1 MAAHDDRQPGGDLMA
16 VTMRDVA
23 RAAGVSPKTVSN
35 VMNGY
40 PYIRDE
46 TRTRVLAA
54 IDTLGYRMN
63 ISARNL
69 KSGRTGVIALAVPEL
84 SNPYFAELA
93 DEVIEAAGA
102 HGLTVMI
109 ETTGADRDRE
119 LTALA
124 RPRGHLVDGLL
135 YSPLGLG
142 PEDVDELQT
151 STPIV
156 LLGERIFH
164 GPVDHVMIDNV
175 EGTKAVVRH
184 LLDQGRRRIAVLGI
198 RPGEQVGTAAIR
210 YAAYAETLTQYGVP
224 VPAELAV
231 SGGAWRRSSGAQA
244 IAELLDREAEFDA
257 VFALNDLLAL
267 GAVRGLAGRG
277 IRVPEDVAVAGF
289 DNIDESA
296 YSSPTLTTVDAGR
309 VQIARTAVDL
319 LVRRMSGDDST
330 PEEIVAPYQLHIRE
344 STS

>member
-1 MAAHDDRQPGGDLMA
+1 
-16 VTMRDVA
+16 MRDVA
-23 RAAGVSPKTVSN
+23 QQAGVSPKTVSN

-40 PYIRDE
+40 PYIREE
-46 TRTRVLAA
+46 TRTKVLAA
-54 IDTLGYRMN
+54 IDDLGYRMN

-93 DEVIEAAGA
+93 DATIEAAGD

-109 ETTGADRDRE
+109 ETTGADRERE

-142 PEDVDELQT
+142 PEDVDELRT
-151 STPIV
+151 HTPIV

-175 EGTKAVVRH
+175 NGTKAVVRH
-184 LLDQGRRRIAVLGI
+184 LLDQGRRRIAVIGG

-210 YAAYAETLTQYGVP
+210 YDAYTETLAEYGVP
-224 VPAELAV
+224 VPTELAV
-231 SGGAWRRSSGAQA
+231 SGGAWRRSSGAEA
-244 IAELLDREAEFDA
+244 VAELLARKVEFDA

-267 GAVRGLAGRG
+267 GAIRALAAHGVR
-277 IRVPEDVAVAGF
+277 IPEDVAVAGF
-289 DNIDESA
+289 DNIDESG

-309 VQIARTAVDL
+309 VQIARTAVEL
-319 LVRRMSGDDST
+319 LVRRMAGDDSA
-330 PEEIVAPYQLHIRE
+330 PEEIVAPYELHVRE
-344 STS
+344 STGG

>member
-1 MAAHDDRQPGGDLMA
+1 MA

-23 RAAGVSPKTVSN
+23 HAAGVSPKTVSN

-40 PYIRDE
+40 PYIREE

-142 PEDVDELQT
+142 PEDVDELHT

-164 GPVDHVMIDNV
+164 GPVDHVMIDNI

-210 YAAYAETLTQYGVP
+210 YDAYAETLTEYGVP
-224 VPAELAV
+224 VPAELAI
-231 SGGAWRRSSGAQA
+231 SGGAWRRSSGADA
-244 IAELLDREAEFDA
+244 IGELLERGDEFDA

-267 GAVRGLAGRG
+267 GAVRALTGRG

-319 LVRRMSGDDST
+319 LVRRMTGDDSA

>member
-1 MAAHDDRQPGGDLMA
+1 
-16 VTMRDVA
+16 MRDVA
-23 RAAGVSPKTVSN
+23 RQAGVSPKTVSN

-40 PYIRDE
+40 PYIREE

-54 IDTLGYRMN
+54 IDALGYQMN

-69 KSGRTGVIALAVPEL
+69 KSGRTGIIALAVPEL

-93 DEVIEAAGA
+93 DAAIAAAGE

-109 ETTGADRDRE
+109 ETTGADRERE
-119 LTALA
+119 LGALA

-142 PEDVDELQT
+142 PDDIDELK
-151 STPIV
+151 TPTPMV

-164 GPVDHVMIDNV
+164 GPVDHVIIDNV

-184 LLDQGRRRIAVLGI
+184 LLDRGRRRIAVIGI

-210 YAAYAETLTQYGVP
+210 YDAYADALVEYGVP
-224 VPAELAV
+224 VPAELAIA
-231 SGGAWRRSSGAQA
+231 GGKWHRDNGSAA
-244 IAELLDREAEFDA
+244 IEELLTKKLEFDA
-257 VFALNDLLAL
+257 VFALNDTLAL
-267 GAVRGLAGRG
+267 GAVRALTAHG
-277 IRVPEDVAVAGF
+277 IRIPDDVAVAGF
-289 DNIDESA
+289 DNVDEA
-296 YSSPTLTTVDAGR
+296 RFSSPTLTTVDPNR

-319 LVRRMSGDDST
+319 LVRRMTGDDS
-330 PEEIVAPYQLHIRE
+330 EHQEIVAPYELFTRE
-344 STS
+344 STLGAN

>member
-1 MAAHDDRQPGGDLMA
+1 MA

-23 RAAGVSPKTVSN
+23 RQAGVSPKTVSN

-40 PYIRDE
+40 PYIREE
-46 TRTRVLAA
+46 TRTKVLAA
-54 IDTLGYRMN
+54 IDALGYQMN

-69 KSGRTGVIALAVPEL
+69 KSGRTGIIALAVPEL

-93 DEVIEAAGA
+93 DAAIAAAGE

-142 PEDVDELQT
+142 QEDVEQLRT
-151 STPIV
+151 NTPMV

-175 EGTKAVVRH
+175 GGTKAVVRH
-184 LLDQGRRRIAVLGI
+184 LLDQGRRRIAVIGI
-198 RPGEQVGTAAIR
+198 RPGERVGTAAIR
-210 YAAYAETLTQYGVP
+210 YAAYAETLEEYGVP
-224 VPAELAV
+224 VPTEIAV
-231 SGGAWRRSSGAQA
+231 SGGKWHRSNGSDAM
-244 IAELLDREAEFDA
+244 AELLAQQPTFDA
-257 VFALNDLLAL
+257 VFALNDTLAL
-267 GAVRGLAGRG
+267 GAVRTLEAHG
-277 IRVPEDVAVAGF
+277 IRIPDDVAVAGF
-289 DNIDESA
+289 DNIDEAS
-296 YSSPTLTTVDAGR
+296 YSSPTLTTVDPNR

-319 LVRRMSGDDST
+319 LVQRMAGDDS
-330 PEEIVAPYQLHIRE
+330 EHHEVVAPYELFTRE
-344 STS
+344 STLGAD

>member
-1 MAAHDDRQPGGDLMA
+1 M
-16 VTMRDVA
+16 TMRDVA
-23 RAAGVSPKTVSN
+23 RKAGVSPKTVSN

-40 PYIRDE
+40 PYIREE
-46 TRTRVLAA
+46 TRTKVLAA
-54 IDTLGYRMN
+54 IDALGYRMN
-63 ISARNL
+63 LSARNL

-93 DEVIEAAGA
+93 DAAIEAAGE

-142 PEDVDELQT
+142 PEDVDQLRT
-151 STPIV
+151 PTPIV

-184 LLDQGRRRIAVLGI
+184 LLDQGRRKIAVIGI
-198 RPGEQVGTAAIR
+198 RPGEEVGTAAIR
-210 YAAYAETLTQYGVP
+210 YGAYADTLAEYGVA
-224 VPAELAV
+224 VPADLAV
-231 SGGAWRRSSGAQA
+231 SGGKWHRSSGADSLE
-244 IAELLDREAEFDA
+244 ELLATGQKFDA
-257 VFALNDLLAL
+257 VLALNDTLAL
-267 GAVRGLAGRG
+267 GAVRALTARG
-277 IRVPEDVAVAGF
+277 IRIPDDVAVAGF
-289 DNIDESA
+289 DNIDEAS
-296 YSSPTLTTVDAGR
+296 YSSPTLTTVDPNR
-309 VQIARTAVDL
+309 VHIARTAVDL
-319 LVRRMSGDDST
+319 LVQRMAGDDS
-330 PEEIVAPYQLHIRE
+330 EHHEIVAPYQLHIRE
-344 STS
+344 STLGVR

>member
-1 MAAHDDRQPGGDLMA
+1 MA

-23 RAAGVSPKTVSN
+23 RKAGVSPKTVSN

-40 PYIRDE
+40 PYIREE
-46 TRTRVLAA
+46 TRTKVLAA
-54 IDTLGYRMN
+54 IDALGYRMN

-93 DEVIEAAGA
+93 DAAIAAAGE

-109 ETTGADRDRE
+109 ETTGADRERE

-142 PEDVDELQT
+142 PEDVDQLRTE
-151 STPIV
+151 TPMV

-175 EGTKAVVRH
+175 AGTKAVVRH
-184 LLDQGRRRIAVLGI
+184 LLDQGRRRIAVIGI
-198 RPGEQVGTAAIR
+198 RPREGVGTAAIR
-210 YAAYAETLTQYGVP
+210 YGAYIETLAEYGVQ
-224 VPAELAV
+224 VREELAV
-231 SGGAWRRSSGAQA
+231 SGGKWHRSSGADA
-244 IAELLDREAEFDA
+244 VAELLETGQPFDA
-257 VFALNDLLAL
+257 VFALNDTLAL
-267 GAVRGLAGRG
+267 GAIRALTAHGVR
-277 IRVPEDVAVAGF
+277 IPDDVAVAGF
-289 DNIDESA
+289 DNIDEAS
-296 YSSPTLTTVDAGR
+296 YSSPTLTTVDPDR
-309 VQIARTAVDL
+309 VHIARTAVEL
-319 LVRRMSGDDST
+319 LVQRMAGDAS
-330 PEEIVAPYQLHIRE
+330 EHHEVVAPYELHTRE
-344 STS
+344 STLGPN